1 MEDIKKRREECFFL
15 RLFELEFLTFHLMNR
30 WVSPPLPLYSN
41 QSTLIKGGEW
51 RNILSVRRSL
61 INQDCGVIYSLG
73 RDELGQVWEIY
84 SSDEGR
90 QGTLTLRP
98 SAALTYLLLISS
110 NYFFK
115 CNWKLIEENRWRSA
129 VFNVIQMSIFNRSS
143 TTLSSVKSP
152 DQSNP

>member
-1 MEDIKKRREECFFL
+1 M
-15 RLFELEFLTFHLMNR
+15 LFSFSHV
-30 WVSPPLPLYSN
+30 W
-41 QSTLIKGGEW
+41 TLISYFSSDEPVGQSSSPFVFESI
-51 RNILSVRRSL
+51 NINQGRRMEKYLSVRRSL

-73 RDELGQVWEIY
+73 RDELGQVWKIY

-98 SAALTYLLLISS
+98 SAALTYLILISS

-115 CNWKLIEENRWRSA
+115 CNWKLIEENRWCSA

>member
-1 MEDIKKRREECFFL
+1 
-15 RLFELEFLTFHLMNR
+15 MNR

-51 RNILSVRRSL
+51 RNILSVRRNL

-73 RDELGQVWEIY
+73 RDELGQVWKIY

-90 QGTLTLRP
+90 QGTLTLRQ
-98 SAALTYLLLISS
+98 SAALTYLILISS

-129 VFNVIQMSIFNRSS
+129 VFNVIQMSIYNRSS